1 MDTNIST
8 SQLMPAAARRHG
20 DARLVRHLLM
30 AAAIS
35 IAWVVLLCATFDPKW
50 DTNDDVGM
58 SMIAHGYGSVDY
70 GSDLLLFSN
79 VVWGLIV
86 RSLPSIDD
94 ILGYSIATLLA
105 LTLAG
110 SAVVYFLLR
119 VSVRPIVAGL
129 ILTVAFTRPIL
140 FPQFTETAGLLAI
153 AGVLGLLAYDR
164 HRSAFDLVLACCLAF
179 LAYLVRDQEL
189 ALVVAVALPLVPW
202 RKLAA
207 SRAARIAAAGLAICM
222 LAATVAN
229 VRAYSSPEWQ
239 TFRQQNLAR
248 APLTDF
254 GAAKFILERPDLM
267 QRHGLS
273 PNDIVLVSRWFFV
286 DPHLSNPELLWALMR
301 EIPPRT
307 ALEKNLTSSVSDLS
321 LLLGPQL
328 LTLTLLGAALLMI
341 LLQPRLFV
349 AWFICLAAFLAFT
362 AAGRSPPV
370 RVCLPLLAL
379 LTIAAVT
386 MDIRVPRWRRLILF
400 VTLLAGALVNTWNL
414 VGEAM
419 ASDRAVAQA
428 RQNRFVSPESIFVW
442 GASLPYELVF
452 PLFTRERDVH
462 STRIYGLGV
471 LTLAPYSVPTA
482 DEARGQG
489 FLIRLRSQAGI
500 PLIANAYE
508 ESLLNTYC
516 VEHYGAPLKT
526 SVATRTPLWTI
537 KNASCAS
544 SAQ

>member
-1 MDTNIST
+1 MVS
-8 SQLMPAAARRHG
+8 
-20 DARLVRHLLM
+20 HLLM
-30 AAAIS
+30 ATAIS
-35 IAWVVLLCATFDPKW
+35 IAWVVLLCATFDPRW

-58 SMIAHGYGSVDY
+58 SMIAHGYGGVDY

-79 VVWGLIV
+79 VVWGRIV
-86 RSLPSIDD
+86 RSLPSIDGL
-94 ILGYSIATLLA
+94 LGYSTATLLA
-105 LTLAG
+105 LTLAA
-110 SAVVYFLLR
+110 STVVYFLLR
-119 VSVRPIVAGL
+119 LGIRPFVAGL
-129 ILTVAFTRPIL
+129 ILTVAFMRPIL

-179 LAYLVRDQEL
+179 LAYLIRDQEL

-207 SRAARIAAAGLAICM
+207 SRAARIAAAGLAICII
-222 LAATVAN
+222 AATVAN

-254 GAAKFILERPDLM
+254 GAAKFILELPDLM

-286 DPHLSNPELLWALMR
+286 DPRLSNPELLWALMS
-301 EIPPRT
+301 EIPPQT
-307 ALEKNLTSSVSDLS
+307 ALEKNLASSVSGLS

-328 LTLTLLGAALLMI
+328 LTLTLLGAAMLMI
-341 LLQPRLFV
+341 LLRPRLFV

-362 AAGRSPPV
+362 AAGRSPPI

-386 MDIRVPRWRRLILF
+386 MDLQVPRWRRLILF
-400 VTLLAGALVNTWNL
+400 AALLAGALVNAWNL
-414 VGEAM
+414 VGEAI
-419 ASDRAVAQA
+419 ASDKAVAQA
-428 RQNRFVSPESIFVW
+428 RQNRFVSPESTFVW
-442 GASLPYELVF
+442 GGSLPYEMVF
-452 PLFTRERDVH
+452 PLFTRERDVR

-471 LTLAPYSVPTA
+471 LTLAPNSVPTA

-489 FLIRLRSQAGI
+489 FLTRLRSPAGI
-500 PLIANAYE
+500 PLIATIEE

-516 VEHYGAPLKT
+516 VEHYGVPLKT